1 MPAFDGF
8 VGEKVR
14 YAVLG
19 RRSRFERVVMGKNT
33 MASGAATSSA
43 TSRNA
48 LVIIA
53 VILVG
58 IAARWMVDI
67 ITPLLLAMFLA
78 VMVDSFSRV
87 IRRRL
92 PQAPPAVA
100 TIAAIL
106 FSLSLFA
113 GCVIVLANNAGGFL
127 VTLTKG
133 EPKLNRLIMQAHH
146 TFHLRG
152 PRSLAQILARLQPT
166 QYLGS
171 IAMAVQSLAS
181 NAILVLVYLGFLIV
195 SRRTFERKAVR
206 LFMSREERHE
216 ALRVFLRIRD
226 GVERYLWIQ
235 TITGLIIAVAS
246 WVVMALVGL
255 ENALFWAFLIFVVN
269 YIPIVGAVAAIVL
282 PAVFALVQFDGFT
295 RALIVLFGLGGITVI
310 VGNILLPRMQ
320 GDSLNMDPL
329 VVLLSLAFWGAL
341 WGVTGMFLST
351 PLTVLVM
358 VILAQFEGS
367 RWMAIMLSADGDPL
381 GLGRGSR
388 RSPDESETSVSAR
401 AADVA
406 PPRA

>member
-1 MPAFDGF
+1 MAFG
-8 VGEKVR
+8 
-14 YAVLG
+14 
-19 RRSRFERVVMGKNT
+19 VV
-33 MASGAATSSA
+33 APSA

-53 VILVG
+53 VIMCG

-87 IRRRL
+87 VRRRL
-92 PQAPPAVA
+92 PDLPAIVA
-100 TIAAIL
+100 TIAAVL
-106 FSLSLFA
+106 FSLALFA
-113 GCVIVLANNAGGFL
+113 GCAVVLANNAGGFL
-127 VTLTKG
+127 VTLAKG
-133 EPKLNRLIMQAHH
+133 EPKLNRLIMEAHH

-152 PRSLAQILARLQPT
+152 PRSLAQVLARFQPA

-171 IAMAVQSLAS
+171 IAFALQGVAS

-195 SRRTFERKAVR
+195 SRRAFERKAVR
-206 LFMSREERHE
+206 LFGSRDERHE
-216 ALRVFLRIRD
+216 ALQVFLRIRD

-235 TITGLIIAVAS
+235 TVTGLIIALGS
-246 WVVMALVGL
+246 WALMALVGL
-255 ENALFWAFLIFVVN
+255 ENAVFWAFLIFVVN

-282 PAVFALVQFDGFT
+282 PAVFALVQFDGFA
-295 RALIVLFGLGGITVI
+295 RALIVLTGLGSITFV

-341 WGVTGMFLST
+341 WGITGMFLST

-358 VILAQFEGS
+358 VILAQFDDS
-367 RWMAIMLSADGDPL
+367 RWIAILLSADGDPQ

-401 AADVA
+401 VADVA
-406 PPRA
+406 PLRSES

>member
-1 MPAFDGF
+1 
-8 VGEKVR
+8 
-14 YAVLG
+14 
-19 RRSRFERVVMGKNT
+19 
-33 MASGAATSSA
+33 MASGASTTSA

-48 LVIIA
+48 LVIVT

-67 ITPLLLAMFLA
+67 VTPLLLAMFLA

-92 PQAPPAVA
+92 PQVPPLLATVAAV
-100 TIAAIL
+100 L
-106 FSLSLFA
+106 FSLALFA

-127 VTLTKG
+127 VTLVKG

-146 TFHLRG
+146 TFHLKG
-152 PRSLAQILARLQPT
+152 PRSLAQILARFQPT
-166 QYLGS
+166 QYIGS
-171 IAMAVQSLAS
+171 IAIALQGIAS
-181 NAILVLVYLGFLIV
+181 NAILVLVYLGFLLA
-195 SRRTFERKAVR
+195 SRRSFERKAVR
-206 LFMSREERHE
+206 LFVTRDERHD
-216 ALRVFLRIRD
+216 ALQVFLRIRD

-235 TITGLIIAVAS
+235 TITGVIIAAGS
-246 WVVMALVGL
+246 WMVMALVGL
-255 ENALFWAFLIFVVN
+255 DNAVFWAFLIFVVN

-282 PAVFALVQFDGFT
+282 PAIFAWVQFDGFA
-295 RALIVLFGLGGITVI
+295 RALVVLAGLGSITFV

-341 WGVTGMFLST
+341 WGITGMFLST

-358 VILAQFEGS
+358 VILAQFEDS
-367 RWMAIMLSADGDPL
+367 RWIAILLSANGDPL

-388 RSPDESETSVSAR
+388 RSPDESETSISAR

-406 PPRA
+406 PVRP